1 MQRERLFG
9 LELRRKTLHLLAL
22 VIPWGI
28 LQVEKTAGL
37 LVLGLIATLFLG
49 VDLGRA
55 YWPALAGLVNKLGG
69 AFMRQEENLGSKCKG
84 KVVINGSTWVLIS
97 AFCIL
102 LLFPAQIA
110 SLALAIFLLGDAASG
125 LVGRRFGRI
134 SWRISKRTVEGSLA
148 FFTASMFVVW
158 FWPTEIQIWIIAAAV
173 FFACAVEIL
182 PGPLNDNLQVPLAA
196 AGVMYLLQQ
205 LPIAG

>member
-1 MQRERLFG
+1 MQREKLLG
-9 LELRRKTLHLLAL
+9 LELRRKAIHLLAL
-22 VIPWGI
+22 VIPWGM

-55 YWPALAGLVNKLGG
+55 YVPALAGLVNKLGG
-69 AFMRQEENLGSKCKG
+69 AFMRQEENPGSKC

-97 AFCIL
+97 AFCVL

-148 FFTASMFVVW
+148 FLTASMLVVY

-173 FFACAVEIL
+173 FIACAVEIL